1 MLCLLKCSAICL
13 PLPDTETAVAEHGKQ
28 LCRVEN
34 FVNFHA
40 PMSALCHGSIQAGVS
55 ELFEEPAVLFK
66 EKINYKHAGGAGF
79 RGKYIHGCN
88 DVVTPSDV

>member
-13 PLPDTETAVAEHGKQ
+13 PLPDTETAVAKHGKQ

-40 PMSALCHGSIQAGVS
+40 PMSALCLGSIIKVS
-55 ELFEEPAVLFK
+55 FK
-66 EKINYKHAGGAGF
+66 
-79 RGKYIHGCN
+79 
-88 DVVTPSDV
+88 S